1 MRIID
6 MHVHLTPPC
15 VSGRCGALGK
25 TEPYW
30 DLLAQTPRNR
40 YVDAPELIREMDRA
54 GVDQSVV
61 FGFSFRDPGL
71 CREVNEYTMESV
83 AAYPGRLIGFMAVSP
98 SGLGLEAEI
107 DRCVA
112 GGLRGIGEL
121 FPDGQGFDITDPEQT
136 KLLAGLCRERDLPVM
151 LHVNERVGHQYPGKV
166 GTTPLE
172 ASVFARNHPE
182 LTLIL
187 AHWGGG
193 LVFYELMKEI
203 RRDCARV
210 YYDTA
215 ASVFLYGPA
224 VFRVAREL
232 GVLDRVLFGSDYP
245 LVPPDRYFPYLRVAG
260 LSEEE
265 MAWILGGNAERLLF
279 GETCR

>member
-15 VSGRCGALGK
+15 VSGRCRELQK

-71 CREVNEYTMESV
+71 CREVNTYTMESV
-83 AAYPGRLIGFMAVSP
+83 AAYPDRLTGFMAVSP
-98 SGLGLEAEI
+98 GAPGLEAEI
-107 DRCVA
+107 DRCQA

-121 FPDGQGFDITDPEQT
+121 FPEGQGFDITDPGAT
-136 KLLAGLCRERDLPVM
+136 RTLAGLCRERDLPVM
-151 LHVNERVGHQYPGKV
+151 LHVNEPVGHHYPGK
-166 GTTPLE
+166 GNTTPPE
-172 ASVFARNHPE
+172 ASVFIGNHPE

-193 LVFYELMKEI
+193 LLFYELMREI
-203 RRDCARV
+203 HGGCARV

-215 ASVFLYGPA
+215 ASVFLYRPD

-232 GVLDRVLFGSDYP
+232 GVLDRVLFGSDFP
-245 LVPPDRYFPYLRVAG
+245 LIPPDRYFPYLRESG
-260 LSEEE
+260 LPEPEI
-265 MAWILGGNAERLLF
+265 AAILGGNAARLLE
-279 GETCR
+279 GEACR